1 MNRLRI
7 LVTNDDGIQAPGLQ
21 SLVRELS
28 QIATVLVAA
37 PDQERSATGHA
48 ITMYQPLRAKAA
60 EVPGAETAY
69 AISGTPADCVKLAVD
84 TLYPEQIDL
93 VVSGINRGANL
104 ATDVL
109 YSGTVSAALEAV
121 MLGLPA
127 IALSL
132 AEHVNPIFEPVASI
146 ARDLIPVM
154 WKKTWPADTLLNI
167 NVPSLQPAELR
178 GLRVTTLGH
187 LRYHNPILKRQDP
200 WGGIYY
206 WLAGQ
211 APEDNN
217 QEPTDVW
224 AIKNGYVSLTPIQFD
239 LTDYR
244 LLDTI
249 ADWNLQ
255 LPK

>member
-28 QIATVLVAA
+28 QIASVLVAA

-60 EVPGAETAY
+60 EVPGAEAAY

-132 AEHVNPIFEPVASI
+132 AEHVNPIFEPVAGI

-167 NVPSLQPAELR
+167 NVPSLEPAELR

-187 LRYHNPILKRQDP
+187 LRYHNPILERQDP
-200 WGGIYY
+200 WGGTYY